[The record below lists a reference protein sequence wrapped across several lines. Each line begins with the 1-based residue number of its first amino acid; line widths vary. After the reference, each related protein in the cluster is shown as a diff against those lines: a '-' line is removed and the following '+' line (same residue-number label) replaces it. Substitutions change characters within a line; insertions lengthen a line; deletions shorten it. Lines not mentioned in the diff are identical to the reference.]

1 MICIN
6 NTEQKCICKQV
17 RYAMQQLE
25 LTLDHFI
32 NSIPKKPYASDDL
45 SYGVRIFNKET
56 ALLKAYLQPNH
67 PYYLHNI
74 VFDLDYE
81 ASLAE
86 ILYSKT
92 GIPLPNLIIENK
104 NNGRSHAIYQL
115 KTPVF
120 KTDASKQ
127 KPIIYL
133 NAIQRT
139 LQHVLDA
146 DVNYS
151 GLICKNPLSE
161 RWRTNTLR
169 QTPYTLDDLASR
181 LDLDYKEVSKS
192 IKLDD
197 AVGLGRNCYL
207 FHTVRHWAYLAI
219 RKHRGKTY
227 NVWLQSVL
235 DHCLKLNESIIDPL
249 NHNEVKGIA
258 KSIARWVW
266 KRDPHCYAMFIERQ
280 SIKGRK
286 GGLKGGI
293 SRSNQYE
300 DKRQQAIVLKEQGLN
315 QTQIAKI
322 LNVSTRTLRNWKSG
336 K

>member
-1 MICIN
+1 M
-6 NTEQKCICKQV
+6 CICKQGC
-17 RYAMQQLE
+17 YAMQQLS
-25 LTLDHFI
+25 LILDQFI
-32 NSIPKKPYASDDL
+32 STIPNKPYASDNL
-45 SYGVRIFNKET
+45 NYGVKICSKDA
-56 ALLKAYLQPNH
+56 ALLKVYLQPNH

-81 ASLAE
+81 ASLVE

-104 NNGRSHAIYQL
+104 ENGRSHAIYQL

-120 KTDASKQ
+120 KTDASRQ

-133 NAIQRT
+133 NAIHRT

-146 DVNYS
+146 DANYS
-151 GLICKNPLSE
+151 GLICKNPLND

-169 QTPYTLDDLASR
+169 HTPYSLDELANK
-181 LDLDYKEVSKS
+181 LEIDWKQISKP
-192 IKLDD
+192 IKQNE

-207 FHTVRHWAYLAI
+207 FHTARLWSYVAI

-227 NVWLQSVL
+227 GAWLQSVL
-235 DHCLKLNESIIDPL
+235 DHCLKLNESITDPL
-249 NHNEVKGIA
+249 GYNEVRGIA
-258 KSIARWVW
+258 KSISRYCW

-280 SIKGRK
+280 TLKGRK
-286 GGLKGGI
+286 GGLKGGVA
-293 SRSNQYE
+293 RSAQYS
-300 DKRQQAIVLKEQGLN
+300 DLRLQAKQLHEQGLT
-315 QTQIAKI
+315 QVQIAQI
-322 LNVSTRTLRNWKSG
+322 LNISTRTLRNWKSG